1 MEKFYLSQL
10 YVIMEKNTIFDKQEG
25 ELNMKIR
32 LIDMLTIAKNYGS
45 MSGLVVVRDDSTETP
60 LFKGLA
66 KDTPFKVLKLEVTG
80 WYTYNEYIIF
90 EVDTGE
96 EKVYTYSVDFVDEDM
111 GISVDA
117 RSEAEAK
124 EIAENPMNWKDGKK
138 RTVKTVER
146 W

>member
-1 MEKFYLSQL
+1 
-10 YVIMEKNTIFDKQEG
+10 
-25 ELNMKIR
+25 MKIR

-111 GISVDA
+111 GISVYA

-124 EIAENPMNWKDGKK
+124 EIAENPINWKDGKK
-138 RTVKTVER
+138 RTVVYVER
-146 W
+146 WK